1 MSFTDIGKLCF
12 SLVYCFSQKIKF
24 SRKFS
29 NLQNTCLF
37 IEFATLSM
45 DIFFFSFFLKTKSE
59 LPSFT
64 YLQNAEADT
73 PSAKDKLCFVGTK
86 PMLYLEEEKV
96 YSAVPL

>member
-1 MSFTDIGKLCF
+1 MLFAKNKILAKIFEFTEHLF
-12 SLVYCFSQKIKF
+12 VYRICNSIYGHFF
-24 SRKFS
+24 
-29 NLQNTCLF
+29 LF
-37 IEFATLSM
+37 
-45 DIFFFSFFLKTKSE
+45 FFLKTKSV